1 MEELECM
8 EYPPPSPLISVMWP
22 PLLMHG
28 LTSGLFLTALENLKK
43 GLVSSTNELK
53 KSLLVC

>member
-1 MEELECM
+1 M
-8 EYPPPSPLISVMWP
+8 YGVFPPPSPLISVMWP